1 MPVMQEKELLTDF
14 LSGQKQITALYNSYA
29 GECVSAQL
37 RDQML
42 SILKDEHSIQ
52 NDIFNAMSTR
62 GFYPVKQ
69 ADAEQINSTKQ
80 KLGIS

>member
-1 MPVMQEKELLTDF
+1 MAVMQEKELLTDF

-29 GECVSAQL
+29 GECVSTQL

-42 SILKDEHSIQ
+42 SILKEEHSIQ
-52 NDIFNAMSTR
+52 NDIFNAMQTR
-62 GFYPVKQ
+62 GFYDVKQ
-69 ADAEQINSTKQ
+69 ADTQQINTAKQ